1 MATNSVA
8 TGSASAKPKAKRRK
22 VLTIDEKI
30 SIIKELETSTGRVVA
45 DRYGVATSMISDIKK
60 IREKILRFKHD
71 MSDMGMS
78 RKAKVM
84 KLGHDAQHDKAVY
97 VWFKQKRMEGM
108 PISGP
113 ILSEKAIVL
122 HKIMYGEESNFCG
135 STGWQWRFCKR
146 HGIRNLALQGE
157 ICTWLN
163 SDSNDP
169 GLQLMTDEEICEH
182 VHVLTDTIEPDE
194 DDRSEGPEQNICP
207 VSNSEAAHMFEKCL
221 IWLEHQPEANLYN
234 TCMLKELHSMAVRKR
249 IKLLKQKTIPEMLHV
264 PTD

>member
-1 MATNSVA
+1 MATISVA

-45 DRYGVATSMISDIKK
+45 DRYGVATSTISDIKK
-60 IREKILRFKHD
+60 NREKILRFKHD

-113 ILSEKAIVL
+113 ILSEKAIAL

-157 ICTWLN
+157 KL
-163 SDSNDP
+163 SAD
-169 GLQLMTDEEICEH
+169 
-182 VHVLTDTIEPDE
+182 
-194 DDRSEGPEQNICP
+194 
-207 VSNSEAAHMFEKCL
+207 SEAAHMFEKCL